1 MSRSH
6 LTHFQSADP
15 IIHRLLQQHTLEP
28 LKAETNAG
36 LYFAKLCRE
45 IIGQQLSIKA
55 ADTIIKRFE
64 ALFPE
69 AKLTTDPGEYRQIK
83 TIGTLITPQAILAK
97 EDQALREVG
106 LSWSK
111 VKYVKDLAQKTLD
124 QELHLHLLPGLA
136 DEEVV
141 TELTQVK
148 GIGRW
153 TAEMF
158 LIFTLGREDVFS
170 FGDLG
175 LRRAMERHY
184 GLTDW
189 KQDEVMKIVEQ
200 WQPFRSYASLVL
212 WKSLDNA

>member
-1 MSRSH
+1 MDTT
-6 LTHFQSADP
+6 LTHFQSVDP
-15 IIHRLLQQHTLEP
+15 LIHQLLQHYPVEP
-28 LKAETNAG
+28 LKAEVHTD

-69 AKLTTDPGEYRQIK
+69 ASLQSDPGEYRQIK
-83 TIGTLITPQAILAK
+83 TINTLITPQLILAK
-97 EDQALREVG
+97 EDQQLRDVG

-111 VKYVKDLAQKTLD
+111 VKYVKDLAQKTRD
-124 QELHLHLLPGLA
+124 QELHLHLLPNLP
-136 DEEVV
+136 DEEVI
-141 TELTQVK
+141 TELTKVK

-158 LIFTLGREDVFS
+158 LIFTLGREDIFS

-184 GLTDW
+184 QLTEW
-189 KQDEVMKIVEQ
+189 KEDQVMSIVEK
-200 WQPFRSYASLVL
+200 WAPYRSYASLVL
-212 WKSLDNA
+212 WKSLD

>member
-1 MSRSH
+1 MSQQYLSY
-6 LTHFQSADP
+6 FQSTDP
-15 IIHRLLQQHTLEP
+15 VIHQLLQQHALEP
-28 LKAETNAG
+28 LKAEVNSD

-64 ALFPE
+64 NLFPE
-69 AKLTTDPGEYRQIK
+69 AKLTHDPGEYRQLK
-83 TIGTLITPQAILAK
+83 TISTLITPQAILAK
-97 EDQALREVG
+97 EDQALRDVG

-124 QELHLHLLPGLA
+124 QELHLHSLPQLT

-141 TELTQVK
+141 TELTKVK

-158 LIFTLGREDVFS
+158 LLFTLGREDVFS

-184 GLTDW
+184 QLTEW
-189 KQDEVMKIVEQ
+189 KEDQVMAIVEK
-200 WQPFRSYASLVL
+200 WKPYRSYASLVL
-212 WKSLDNA
+212 WRSLDNK